1 MRACLRPEKTHDAR
15 DRSGQSQRG
24 SGDELSPRN
33 KISVVS
39 QFKWPQE
46 QAIAV
51 NKTQSF
57 MPVPQA
63 VWDFHIGGY
72 QVLDKYLKS
81 RKGRQLSLDEI
92 NHVAAVADS
101 LGFTIDQMAKIQT
114 AYKAAFPEQG

>member
-1 MRACLRPEKTHDAR
+1 M
-15 DRSGQSQRG
+15 
-24 SGDELSPRN
+24 
-33 KISVVS
+33 S

-57 MPVPQA
+57 KPVPQA
-63 VWDFHIGGY
+63 GWDFHIGGY
-72 QVLDKYLKS
+72 PVVDKYLKS